1 MDCSNGKVG
10 FGRKRREISGIPPDP
25 NKVFEVSMTTFIKV
39 DYKSEMAREKGKNNV
54 FMFISNTIVFIAEK
68 ASEYFIIK

>member
-1 MDCSNGKVG
+1 VDCSNGKVG

-25 NKVFEVSMTTFIKV
+25 NKVFEVAMTTFIKV

-54 FMFISNTIVFIAEK
+54 FMLENNPSI
-68 ASEYFIIK
+68 

>member
-1 MDCSNGKVG
+1 VDCSNGKVG

-39 DYKSEMAREKGKNNV
+39 DYKSEMAREKGKKLKTTYLCSLTTPV
-54 FMFISNTIVFIAEK
+54 IHSRKIE
-68 ASEYFIIK
+68 